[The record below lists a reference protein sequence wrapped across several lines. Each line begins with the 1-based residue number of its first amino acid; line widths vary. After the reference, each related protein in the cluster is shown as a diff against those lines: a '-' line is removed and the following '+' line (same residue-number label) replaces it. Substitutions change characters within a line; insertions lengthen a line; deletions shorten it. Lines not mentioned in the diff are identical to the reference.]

1 MVITF
6 LISETLLLIMTSSSS
21 PLSFHDVSCVYAG
34 QDTTA
39 VERFSASVMA
49 QSITGIIGPNG
60 AGKSTLIKAALGL
73 LPYEGDITIAPNAA
87 YIPQRKDIDWDFPV
101 SALDVCLMGL
111 YSKIGWLR
119 RITKVHKQ
127 EAMQYL
133 EKVKLA
139 DFAHRPIG
147 ALSGGQ
153 QQRVFMARA
162 LAQQS
167 DLFLLDE
174 PMAGVDQKTQALLF
188 ELFETLKNDGKTIVI
203 VHHNLAAAQKHFD
216 DVLLMNKV
224 LIAQGKPQDVLTT
237 ENLNKAYGL

>member
-1 MVITF
+1 MLMVKSLTLKIPVIT
-6 LISETLLLIMTSSSS
+6 MTTDI
-21 PLSFHDVSCVYAG
+21 LSFEDVTCAYAG
-34 QDTTA
+34 QDTPA
-39 VERFSASVMA
+39 VTGFSAVIA
-49 QSITGIIGPNG
+49 HQSITGIIGPNG
-60 AGKSTLIKAALGL
+60 AGKSTAIKAALGL
-73 LPYEGDITIAPNAA
+73 LEYQGKISIAQNAA

-111 YSKIGWLR
+111 YPKIGWLR
-119 RITKVHKQ
+119 RITKAHKQ
-127 EAMQYL
+127 EALRYL
-133 EKVKLA
+133 ETVKLA

-174 PMAGVDQKTQALLF
+174 PMAGVDQKTQVLLF
-188 ELFETLKNDGKTIVI
+188 ELFETLKKDGKTIVI
-203 VHHNLAAAQKHFD
+203 VHHNLAAAQEYFD
-216 DVLLMNKV
+216 DVILMNKV
-224 LIAQGKPQDVLTT
+224 LIAQGAPQDVLTT